1 MSDETLVQQLARWIL
16 AFDIRTVAPE
26 VTSLAK
32 HLLLDSIGCAMAAH
46 EEEAFH
52 AARAVTK
59 EIGGD
64 PRCTVI
70 GTHELTSL
78 TNAVLLNGTLI
89 RALDMNDIYM
99 GPGQNGHPSDNIAVG
114 LSVAE
119 AERSTGGELLAA
131 IVLGYEIY
139 GRLEDLAHHA
149 SAWDHVSVS
158 NLVVPAMAGQLM
170 KLDATVLANALA
182 IAAAQGNTLAAVR
195 AGQLSGAK
203 NLANALVASHA
214 VLATLLARHGLT
226 GPMEVLESPR
236 GLAKAVYGGADLSSL
251 LAPPQA
257 PFRIMDASIKAFPCI
272 GTAQTIAA
280 AGVEAHRSIANPV
293 EIAAVNIRLADVPFV
308 RGQLEDQERRRPRTR
323 ETADHSF
330 YYLAAVALLD
340 GTVSV
345 AGFTRQR
352 WLDEDIKALMQ
363 RITLTADGGLNV
375 HVPGTFPC
383 VMEITTH
390 AGARTTFEMIHA
402 PGSIKK
408 RMTAA
413 QVQEKFR
420 SNCGAR
426 IPQERQQ
433 EIIAQVMELDKLD
446 SVVEL
451 MKSLRL

>member
-1 MSDETLVQQLARWIL
+1 
-16 AFDIRTVAPE
+16 
-26 VTSLAK
+26 
-32 HLLLDSIGCAMAAH
+32 MAAYD
-46 EEEAFH
+46 EEAFK
-52 AARAVTK
+52 AARAVTE

-78 TNAVLLNGTLI
+78 PNAVLLNGTLI

-119 AERSTGGELLAA
+119 AERSTGRELLAA

-149 SAWDHVSVS
+149 SPWDHVSVS
-158 NLVVPAMAGQLM
+158 NLVAPAMAGQLM

-214 VLATLLARHGLT
+214 ILATLLARHGLT

-236 GLAKAVYGGADLSSL
+236 GLAKAVYGGADLWSL
-251 LAPPQA
+251 LAPPQT
-257 PFRIMDASIKAFPCI
+257 PFRIMDVSIKAFPCI

-280 AGVEAHRSIANPV
+280 AGMEAHRSIADPA

-308 RGQLEDQERRRPRTR
+308 RGQLEDQERRQPRTR

-345 AGFTRQR
+345 EGFTRQR

-390 AGARTTFEMIHA
+390 GGARTTLEMIHA
-402 PGSIKK
+402 PGSVKK

-413 QVQEKFR
+413 QVQGKF
-420 SNCGAR
+420 SNNCGAR
-426 IPQERQQ
+426 IVKARQE
-433 EIIAQVMELDKLD
+433 EIIAQVTALETLD
-446 SVVEL
+446 SVVDL
-451 MKSLRL
+451 MKSLRI